1 MKKKRKKLTVNTIA
15 GSNLKVRRKQYI
27 AMIISIILAMAFG
40 SSILF
45 FASSLYSSLRQ
56 RNIDMYGSEN
66 MVICNLDGKILSAIE
81 SSELIGEHG
90 LSYITGYACNET
102 SGTKNGVAIA
112 RLDGKCR
119 DFASITVSQG
129 KYPEA
134 EGELLLE
141 KASLL
146 RLGLDEAKIG
156 DKITLSVYTPNGAED
171 YLQDP
176 IEKTY
181 TLCGI
186 AENKYSNIANYG
198 VDVKKQDL
206 QSGYVY
212 DGDEAAPGGKEKIA
226 LYTDFDYGSKRNDY
240 DNYNKLY
247 DLLEKNGVSSV
258 SIITLPDSVLSTL
271 SYSDDGASSM
281 MKTAALASVLAA
293 VLMIASCVGTVNAFG
308 TNLNDRKQQ
317 IGMLRTVGATK
328 RQIIAVYGRESLILT
343 LISVPASLLISF
355 FAVKG
360 IIALLGNGFIFIPNF
375 GVLAAGGAFS
385 IICVLIASFIPLAS
399 ATRISPVQSIRDV
412 EKTRK
417 IKTKRIKTKKSFNTA
432 SLLAKRDML
441 FNRKKQIGVSL
452 FLAITVFISC
462 TGFSWISQV
471 NQSFPVKYD
480 YALNISSYTIYSD
493 FISYPNYDKGINS
506 AGKDRIKASPYIK
519 TAYGTANC
527 PALLMSDSDFSD
539 YISTAYASPLFDE
552 FEQNNNYDIDQIAL
566 ADKLINDKSNIN
578 SYIQKSIAGKNE
590 KAKKLGLSGNAINI
604 NVAVMDYEGIEMLAK
619 YAESGSPNAA
629 ALDSGNEVM
638 VIAPKEIGYTVEKIG
653 TAASEGVNSIDFI
666 NANQNERTYLLKTAT
681 RDFTVGDKLKL
692 AFAYSNDDPEK
703 ADENNM
709 PQSITKTEKEFTVGT
724 IINKLPDNCGI
735 EIDSGGDR
743 APITIITTMAGIRSF
758 VPGLEYKSAYAYLK
772 ENCTPEVNKEITD
785 LLNDVAAA
793 SGIENAWTF
802 SNYDYVQ
809 ETKSTYSTML
819 TALVSIIILMLSIS
833 AGVINSH
840 LSGEIRE
847 GKRAIG
853 TMRAVG
859 ATHSLIA
866 KSYILRFLSMFVWGC
881 AAGFAAY
888 LILYLAM
895 LANAHGDSSAM
906 LMEFKIWQTLAAC
919 VLLLVICAINLA
931 AKIRKETKNSIID
944 NIREL

>member
-1 MKKKRKKLTVNTIA
+1 MKKKRKMLTVNTIA
-15 GSNLKVRRKQYI
+15 GSNLKVRRRQYI
-27 AMIISIILAMAFG
+27 TMIISIILAMSFG

-45 FASSLYSSLRQ
+45 FASSLYSSLKQ
-56 RNIDMYGSEN
+56 RNVDMYGSEN
-66 MVICNLDGKILSAIE
+66 MIIYNLDDKTLSALE
-81 SSELIGEHG
+81 NSDLIGEHG

-112 RLDGKCR
+112 KLNDKCR
-119 DFASITVSQG
+119 DFANITVSQG

-134 EGELLLE
+134 DGELLLE

-146 RLGLDEAKIG
+146 RLGLDDAKIG
-156 DKITLSVYTPNGAED
+156 DKITLSVYTPNGADD
-171 YLQDP
+171 YLQTP
-176 IEKTY
+176 VEKTY

-247 DLLEKNGVSSV
+247 DLMTENGISSISTV
-258 SIITLPDSVLSTL
+258 TLPDSVLSTL
-271 SYSDDGASSM
+271 SYSDGGAESM
-281 MKTAALASVLAA
+281 MKTAVLASVLAT
-293 VLMIASCVGTVNAFG
+293 VLMIASCVGIVNAFG

-328 RQIIAVYGRESLILT
+328 RQIVAVYGRESLILT
-343 LISVPASLLISF
+343 LICVPASLLISF

-360 IIALLGNGFIFIPNF
+360 IITLLGNGFIFIPNF
-375 GVLAAGGAFS
+375 GVLAAGGIFS
-385 IICVLIASFIPLAS
+385 IICALIAAFIPLAS

-417 IKTKRIKTKKSFNTA
+417 VKTKHIKTKKSFNTA
-432 SLLAKRDML
+432 HLLAKRDML
-441 FNRKKQIGVSL
+441 FNRKKQIAVSL

-471 NQSFPVKYD
+471 NQNFPVRYD

-493 FISYPNYDKGINS
+493 LISYPDYDKGINS

-519 TAYGTANC
+519 TAYGTTDC
-527 PALLMSDSDFSD
+527 PALLESDAEFSD
-539 YISTAYASPLFDE
+539 YISTAYASPIFDE
-552 FEQNNNYDIDQIAL
+552 LEKNNDYGIDQIAL
-566 ADKLINDKSNIN
+566 ADNIINDKSNIN
-578 SYIQKSIAGKNE
+578 SYIQKSVAYKNE

-604 NVAVMDYEGIEMLAK
+604 HVAIMDYEGIEMLAK

-629 ALDSGNEVM
+629 ALDSGSEVM

-653 TAASEGVNSIDFI
+653 TYASEGVNDLDFI
-666 NANQNERTYLLKTAT
+666 KENENDRTYLLKTAT

-692 AFAYSNDDPEK
+692 AFAYSTDDPEK
-703 ADENNM
+703 NDENNL
-709 PQSITKTEKEFTVGT
+709 PQNVTKTEKEFTVGT

-735 EIDSGGDR
+735 ELDSGGDG
-743 APITIITTMAGIRSF
+743 APITIITTMAGIRNF
-758 VPGLEYKSAYAYLK
+758 VPNLEYRNTYAYLK
-772 ENCTPEVNKEITD
+772 ENCTPEVNKEITN

-793 SGIENAWTF
+793 SGIENANVF

-809 ETKSTYSTML
+809 ETKSTYNTML
-819 TALVSIIILMLSIS
+819 TALISIIILMLSIS

-866 KSYILRFLSMFVWGC
+866 KSYIERFLSMFGWGC
-881 AAGFAAY
+881 AAGFTAY

-895 LANAHGDSSAM
+895 LANAHGDTSAM
-906 LMEFKIWQTLAAC
+906 MLQFKIWQTLAAC
-919 VLLLVICAINLA
+919 ILLFIICAINLA
-931 AKIRKETKNSIID
+931 SKIRKETKNSIID